1 MTTKREFDVVLFG
14 ATGYTGQL
22 VAAHLLSRARG
33 ARLAFAGRNREKLQR
48 IAAEL
53 GKPEMPL
60 LVGDSGDASFVS
72 HMAQRATV
80 ICTTVGPYSR
90 YGESLVA
97 ACADTGT
104 SYCDLTGEVHFV
116 RHMIDRYEAR
126 ARQSGAR
133 IVHSCGFDSIPS
145 DLGTFFLQE
154 QARTRFQGACDEVRA
169 RVLKMRGGSS
179 GGTVASAMEVL
190 NATLKDAALRKL
202 LLQPYCLNPTGEQ
215 SGPDAADGLKPQHD
229 PDFGWTAPFIMAAC
243 NTRIV
248 RRTNAVLGYPYG
260 RDFRYDEAIATGKGP
275 KGFLAATGVSA
286 AVGAMFA
293 GLALPPLRTLSRRI
307 LPKPGE
313 GPTEAQRDSG
323 YFVYELLGTR
333 GADRI
338 RVRVSADK
346 DPGYGATAKMLGE
359 SALCLAL
366 DTASLP
372 VQGGSWTPASAMGMA
387 LVPRLNEVGVRF
399 EVV

>member
-1 MTTKREFDVVLFG
+1 MTSKREYDVVLFG

-22 VAAHLLSRARG
+22 VAAHLLSRAQG

-48 IAAEL
+48 VAAEL
-53 GKPEMPL
+53 GRPEMPL
-60 LVGDSGDASFVS
+60 LVGDSADPSFVS
-72 HMAQRATV
+72 HMAQRAAV

-90 YGESLVA
+90 YGETLVA

-145 DLGTFFLQE
+145 DLGTFFLQD
-154 QARTRFQGACDEVRA
+154 QAGTRFHGVCDEVRA

-202 LLQPYCLNPTGEQ
+202 LLQPYCLNPAGEQ
-215 SGPDAADGLKPQHD
+215 SGPDAPDALKPQQD

-260 RDFRYDEAIATGKGP
+260 RGFRYDEAIATGKGA
-275 KGFLAATGVSA
+275 KGFVAAIGVSA

-293 GLALPPLRTLSRRI
+293 GLALPPLRALSQRV

-313 GPTEAQRDSG
+313 GPTPAQRDAG

-333 GADRI
+333 GTERI

-366 DTASLP
+366 DAERLP